1 MTTKKILEKRREN
14 KVDILLKGGQ
24 QALVHRSEDINRVS
38 RALERLRT
46 GSYGACIDCGAEI
59 PQERLAI
66 TPEFE
71 RCISCQTAF
80 EKKRH

>member
-1 MTTKKILEKRREN
+1 MTTKEILEKRREN

-24 QALVHRSEDINRVS
+24 QALTHRTEDVDRVS

-46 GSYGACIDCGAEI
+46 GSYGACIDCGADI
-59 PQERLAI
+59 PKERLAI

-71 RCISCQTAF
+71 RCISCQTTF
-80 EKKRH
+80 EKKYH